1 MQTWLLSLNEVVYED
16 CTYAANLFF
25 LTSAASFTLTNEG
38 CPHNKQYM
46 YFFYLCPVSLY
57 LTCDIFLIP
66 TLKMLISFSYNV
78 HHYTLRTLT
87 HIWLFFFHFW
97 GMQCSST
104 GWNYSVL
111 SLCRSWLTLLEPPA
125 ELVITDLDWENRNNH
140 SHTAK
145 EGQVGGWH
153 WFRLYLRKDAACPLN
168 QVYLLWRSRTH
179 KPRQI
184 WHLFLYFII
193 RFQHTFQTGVCL
205 SVCVSTSGSSVPGHG
220 EWLMLT
226 VLGIK

>member
-1 MQTWLLSLNEVVYED
+1 MRTALMLQTSFSLQVLPHLLWQMKGAHTINNICIFFIFVLWA
-16 CTYAANLFF
+16 CTLLVTYSSF
-25 LTSAASFTLTNEG
+25 LPWKCWFL
-38 CPHNKQYM
+38 
-46 YFFYLCPVSLY
+46 
-57 LTCDIFLIP
+57 FLITFIIIP
-66 TLKMLISFSYNV
+66 WEHLHISDC
-78 HHYTLRTLT
+78 
-87 HIWLFFFHFW
+87 FFHFW

-145 EGQVGGWH
+145 EGQVGSWH